1 MSPRR
6 PARAARADHFEP
18 RVPGVAYGV
27 LDSLVGYAIR
37 RAQLIL
43 YEDFYESLAPWD
55 ITPQRFA
62 ALVFVGENPDLKLT
76 ELARILGVA
85 RSGAVAIVD
94 ALAARGY
101 LARHDSTTDKRAFHL
116 RLTPT
121 GKRALAKM
129 TSAVRAHDRRIVAM
143 LKKDE
148 QATLMRLLTRMIE
161 PAPT

>member
-6 PARAARADHFEP
+6 STRTVPFEP

-27 LDSLVGYAIR
+27 LDSLHGYAIR
-37 RAQLIL
+37 RAQLAL
-43 YEDFYESLAPWD
+43 YADFYESLSDWD

-94 ALAARGY
+94 ALVARGY
-101 LARHDSTTDKRAFHL
+101 LARHDSTTDRRAFRL
-116 RLTPT
+116 RLTPA
-121 GKRALAKM
+121 GKRALPKM
-129 TSAVRAHDRRIVAM
+129 IDAVRAHDRRIVSM
-143 LKKDE
+143 LKKGE
-148 QATLMRLLTRMIE
+148 QEVLMQLLTRMVE
-161 PAPT
+161 PKGT